1 VVEQAQVELLLAAVD
16 PATQLGEAE
25 EVIQE
30 YL

>member
-1 VVEQAQVELLLAAVD
+1 VAGQAQVELLLVAVD
-16 PATQLGEAE
+16 PVMQIEEAE